1 MPKPTESMDVNQYT
15 RHKSYAYHNNLHHD
29 AHRSTG
35 PVLSVFGAEPRS
47 ASAPAQ
53 HEGEGILAL
62 LDPREPPCHYFAVVT
77 QEFLTLSPLMMKG
90 AVVSKKAYGSRKY
103 SGVEGSTKLD
113 MKLVNSA
120 KDEVA
125 RALETTANICLEE
138 MKTAEEQGV
147 KAARRSSRAVA
158 RKVKEKALAASDSA
172 ERLHQAMLDKKAGRR
187 ASSTVATP
195 KTAAVVDTRL
205 RHALNPAA
213 VAPDAPSDAPFDYF
227 PSAEV
232 VRIPLA
238 QVRQVRT
245 CPTIL
250 RRRAL
255 EEQEADFGRE
265 IDFEH
270 KYSLDN
276 FEFEDPTLETHSI
289 RVTVTVE
296 RRQPFDFITYKEGS
310 VLPDELLSAHRVA
323 LARLVLRL
331 PPSNVIETEVAALR
345 MTHGFDVAPGEAD
358 ANDARL
364 LVADLERSLCGGHDA
379 EPESDSDDDDAVRT
393 LRQRERDAKR
403 EQLLQRRGA
412 ELMRPDLPQ
421 RHRPEDLPRRRSARR
436 PRSRVQVEML
446 RRQAGYAPV
455 DDADLLFELE
465 GDMQVDVALKRAF
478 FKAPKLIRKLV
489 SWIEHIGADVD
500 AVATV
505 SLGERDDGDDHD
517 SLSAGSLDHSNRV
530 RDAQLAVATRGLA
543 AVRFLRAALHD
554 SRGVSERFRLLRTHK
569 LTPERIVDACSADHF
584 NHTDHR
590 DDAADARLRHDARV
604 ARHQAQHWTPHAFH
618 LPSERKRRDANREL
632 LAKSRENFLRNH
644 LTPFFQNPVDA
655 PTGETPDSRLETPKA
670 RLAFHPSTKGLERR
684 DDASPADLAEAVRR
698 LATPSSKRETV
709 SYRQLQEAKEHG
721 EALAD
726 VALRLATPAAAR
738 RKTALLQSASRSLAS
753 PGDGLRSAAK
763 NLAGPAAKLRQA
775 ARLVV
780 DDDDDASVASSASR
794 APSSVSQASSGSSA
808 LFLAAQRMQ
817 RDEEAKAADK
827 SDRLRR
833 TLKEA
838 ADLEAAEDAKTSDA
852 AARLVASLGRADSVK
867 TLESG
872 SSSLGSEDLGAA
884 VNDAPPPP
892 SSSSSGPYA
901 EETAFFVKDRDA
913 AIAYSDIPPR
923 PGARPKPPP
932 AVALFA
938 RLLDAQADLL
948 VEIDELTSARFREDD
963 PPIWVDM
970 GQRQMGPHWVLSSVA
985 ADDARA
991 SPLLCALVE
1000 RCISLGLSISRTGP
1014 SLPSPSKRARA
1025 RQVTAVGDLRSPRA
1039 GDRSSRGATEPA
1051 LALLACSH
1059 LLLGLLQASYV
1070 MREIAASECADEVD
1084 DFLLRDEFYDALE
1097 ANRVTRLAASN
1108 LREATRVI
1116 RQGEETAK
1124 AAHRK
1129 QRGGDIT
1136 HT

>member
-138 MKTAEEQGV
+138 MKTAEEQG
-147 KAARRSSRAVA
+147 
-158 RKVKEKALAASDSA
+158 
-172 ERLHQAMLDKKAGRR
+172 AMLDKKAGRR

-205 RHALNPAA
+205 RRALNPAA

-270 KYSLDN
+270 KCSLDN

-421 RHRPEDLPRRRSARR
+421 RHRPEDLPRRRARR

-726 VALRLATPAAAR
+726 
-738 RKTALLQSASRSLAS
+738 
-753 PGDGLRSAAK
+753 
-763 NLAGPAAKLRQA
+763 A

-817 RDEEAKAADK
+817 RDEEAEAADK

-872 SSSLGSEDLGAA
+872 SSSLGPEDLGAA

-932 AVALFA
+932 AVPLFA

-948 VEIDELTSARFREDD
+948 VELDELTSARFREDD

-970 GQRQMGPHWVLSSVA
+970 GQRQMGPRWVLSSVA

-1025 RQVTAVGDLRSPRA
+1025 RQ
-1039 GDRSSRGATEPA
+1039 
-1051 LALLACSH
+1051 
-1059 LLLGLLQASYV
+1059 ASYV

-1097 ANRVTRLAASN
+1097 ANRVTRLGASN

>member
-238 QVRQVRT
+238 
-245 CPTIL
+245 
-250 RRRAL
+250 
-255 EEQEADFGRE
+255 QEADFGRE

-775 ARLVV
+775 ARLVP

-852 AARLVASLGRADSVK
+852 AARLVASLGRADS
-867 TLESG
+867 
-872 SSSLGSEDLGAA
+872 
-884 VNDAPPPP
+884 
-892 SSSSSGPYA
+892 
-901 EETAFFVKDRDA
+901 
-913 AIAYSDIPPR
+913 
-923 PGARPKPPP
+923 
-932 AVALFA
+932 
-938 RLLDAQADLL
+938 ADLL
-948 VEIDELTSARFREDD
+948 VELDELTSARFREDD

-970 GQRQMGPHWVLSSVA
+970 GQRQMGPLGPRPS
-985 ADDARA
+985 RPTTPA

-1025 RQVTAVGDLRSPRA
+1025 R
-1039 GDRSSRGATEPA
+1039 
-1051 LALLACSH
+1051 
-1059 LLLGLLQASYV
+1059 QASYV

>member
-1 MPKPTESMDVNQYT
+1 
-15 RHKSYAYHNNLHHD
+15 
-29 AHRSTG
+29 
-35 PVLSVFGAEPRS
+35 
-47 ASAPAQ
+47 
-53 HEGEGILAL
+53 
-62 LDPREPPCHYFAVVT
+62 
-77 QEFLTLSPLMMKG
+77 
-90 AVVSKKAYGSRKY
+90 
-103 SGVEGSTKLD
+103 
-113 MKLVNSA
+113 
-120 KDEVA
+120 
-125 RALETTANICLEE
+125 
-138 MKTAEEQGV
+138 
-147 KAARRSSRAVA
+147 
-158 RKVKEKALAASDSA
+158 
-172 ERLHQAMLDKKAGRR
+172 MLDKRR
-187 ASSTVATP
+187 AGARRAPWRRRRRRPSSTRAC
-195 KTAAVVDTRL
+195 A
-205 RHALNPAA
+205 ALNPR
-213 VAPDAPSDAPFDYF
+213 PSRPAPSDAPFDYF

-379 EPESDSDDDDAVRT
+379 EPESDSDDDDAV
-393 LRQRERDAKR
+393 
-403 EQLLQRRGA
+403 
-412 ELMRPDLPQ
+412 
-421 RHRPEDLPRRRSARR
+421 
-436 PRSRVQVEML
+436 EML

-590 DDAADARLRHDARV
+590 DDAADAAPHGASRGTRPSTGRPTPSTCRRSGSGATRT
-604 ARHQAQHWTPHAFH
+604 ANCSPSRGRTFAEPPHAV
-618 LPSERKRRDANREL
+618 LP
-632 LAKSRENFLRNH
+632 KSR
-644 LTPFFQNPVDA
+644 LT

-794 APSSVSQASSGSSA
+794 APSSVSQASSG
-808 LFLAAQRMQ
+808 
-817 RDEEAKAADK
+817 
-827 SDRLRR
+827 
-833 TLKEA
+833 
-838 ADLEAAEDAKTSDA
+838 
-852 AARLVASLGRADSVK
+852 VK

-901 EETAFFVKDRDA
+901 EETAFF
-913 AIAYSDIPPR
+913 
-923 PGARPKPPP
+923 
-932 AVALFA
+932 
-938 RLLDAQADLL
+938 ADLL
-948 VEIDELTSARFREDD
+948 VELDELTSARFREDD

-970 GQRQMGPHWVLSSVA
+970 GQRQMGPRWVLSSVA

-1025 RQVTAVGDLRSPRA
+1025 
-1039 GDRSSRGATEPA
+1039 
-1051 LALLACSH
+1051 
-1059 LLLGLLQASYV
+1059 QASYV

>member
-35 PVLSVFGAEPRS
+35 PVLS
-47 ASAPAQ
+47 
-53 HEGEGILAL
+53 
-62 LDPREPPCHYFAVVT
+62 
-77 QEFLTLSPLMMKG
+77 EFLTLSPLMMKG

-147 KAARRSSRAVA
+147 KARGGRAAVA
-158 RKVKEKALAASDSA
+158 RKVKEKALAASDSRSASTRRCWTKGGPARVEHRGDA
-172 ERLHQAMLDKKAGRR
+172 EDGGRR
-187 ASSTVATP
+187 
-195 KTAAVVDTRL
+195 
-205 RHALNPAA
+205 RHAPA
-213 VAPDAPSDAPFDYF
+213 PRSESRPSRPAPSDAPFDYF

-358 ANDARL
+358 ANDAL
-364 LVADLERSLCGGHDA
+364 LVADLE
-379 EPESDSDDDDAVRT
+379 
-393 LRQRERDAKR
+393 
-403 EQLLQRRGA
+403 
-412 ELMRPDLPQ
+412 
-421 RHRPEDLPRRRSARR
+421 
-436 PRSRVQVEML
+436 
-446 RRQAGYAPV
+446 
-455 DDADLLFELE
+455 
-465 GDMQVDVALKRAF
+465 
-478 FKAPKLIRKLV
+478 
-489 SWIEHIGADVD
+489 
-500 AVATV
+500 
-505 SLGERDDGDDHD
+505 
-517 SLSAGSLDHSNRV
+517 
-530 RDAQLAVATRGLA
+530 LAVAA
-543 AVRFLRAALHD
+543 AWRRRFLRAALHD

-590 DDAADARLRHDARV
+590 DDAADGSATARV

-644 LTPFFQNPVDA
+644 LTPFFQNPVGA
-655 PTGETPDSRLETPKA
+655 PAGETPDSRLQTPKA

-684 DDASPADLAEAVRR
+684 DDASPADLAEA
-698 LATPSSKRETV
+698 
-709 SYRQLQEAKEHG
+709 
-721 EALAD
+721 
-726 VALRLATPAAAR
+726 
-738 RKTALLQSASRSLAS
+738 
-753 PGDGLRSAAK
+753 
-763 NLAGPAAKLRQA
+763 
-775 ARLVV
+775 
-780 DDDDDASVASSASR
+780 DA
-794 APSSVSQASSGSSA
+794 Q
-808 LFLAAQRMQ
+808 
-817 RDEEAKAADK
+817 
-827 SDRLRR
+827 
-833 TLKEA
+833 EA

-852 AARLVASLGRADSVK
+852 AARLVASSAAPTASRRQ
-867 TLESG
+867 SG
-872 SSSLGSEDLGAA
+872 SSSLAPRTSARRQRRAAAA
-884 VNDAPPPP
+884 VVEQQRALRGGD
-892 SSSSSGPYA
+892 GL
-901 EETAFFVKDRDA
+901 FVKDRDA

-923 PGARPKPPP
+923 RARRSRRRR
-932 AVALFA
+932 LFA

-948 VEIDELTSARFREDD
+948 VELDELTSARFREDD

-1025 RQVTAVGDLRSPRA
+1025 A
-1039 GDRSSRGATEPA
+1039 GDGRRRPRSQRRSSPGAGPA

-1059 LLLGLLQASYV
+1059 LPGAAQASRHARDRRV
-1070 MREIAASECADEVD
+1070 ECADEVD
-1084 DFLLRDEFYDALE
+1084 DFLLRDEFTRAE
-1097 ANRVTRLAASN
+1097 ANASTRLAASN

-1129 QRGGDIT
+1129 QRGGHHHGGARGRCTRFNASGKKAGVEPHKEKKPAKEKKAPKKEAPPSPKKKAKAPVAPVAVAPAPAPEPTPARGVKLPKAESPKKKKRRRSGQGRQGRSTRARGRVDARAGARDARGHGAAPPAAT
-1136 HT
+1136 GGPSSTRRPTR

>member
-90 AVVSKKAYGSRKY
+90 AVVSKGVRSRKY

-238 QVRQVRT
+238 QVRQ
-245 CPTIL
+245 
-250 RRRAL
+250 
-255 EEQEADFGRE
+255 
-265 IDFEH
+265 
-270 KYSLDN
+270 
-276 FEFEDPTLETHSI
+276 
-289 RVTVTVE
+289 
-296 RRQPFDFITYKEGS
+296 
-310 VLPDELLSAHRVA
+310 
-323 LARLVLRL
+323 
-331 PPSNVIETEVAALR
+331 TEVAALR

-421 RHRPEDLPRRRSARR
+421 RHGRGPAARR
-436 PRSRVQVEML
+436 GAAA
-446 RRQAGYAPV
+446 RRAP
-455 DDADLLFELE
+455 
-465 GDMQVDVALKRAF
+465 
-478 FKAPKLIRKLV
+478 
-489 SWIEHIGADVD
+489 STSADVD

-543 AVRFLRAALHD
+543 AVRVLRAALHD

-684 DDASPADLAEAVRR
+684 DDASPADLAEA
-698 LATPSSKRETV
+698 
-709 SYRQLQEAKEHG
+709 
-721 EALAD
+721 
-726 VALRLATPAAAR
+726 
-738 RKTALLQSASRSLAS
+738 
-753 PGDGLRSAAK
+753 
-763 NLAGPAAKLRQA
+763 A

-817 RDEEAKAADK
+817 RDEEAEAADK

-872 SSSLGSEDLGAA
+872 SSSRLRDLGAA

-913 AIAYSDIPPR
+913 AIAYSDIPPL
-923 PGARPKPPP
+923 PGAAAAA

-985 ADDARA
+985 PTTPA